1 MVQNTCHTNSTSN
14 WTKDC
19 KHVDHPIQ
27 VPKTPDIA
35 FSVGYIPQWNIYN
48 HTGPSYSQLSLY
60 VGGDDGLVHEYFYD
74 DQASGTA
81 WDLGFTFPNS
91 NGFAGASITSRGNL
105 STMHLVNVKG
115 ELELWWKDS
124 NIQSTNS
131 TSYPI
136 GIWNKGVDSGNGIY
150 PNTTMCADG
159 NVFYQDPSDH
169 IIGFPWTGTVNTQ
182 RWGDSFDIS
191 NVTVLPGTSIGC
203 HFFYPPSD
211 NSYYVYYQTNGSDIM
226 QAVRTWKDEANL
238 VLGFW
243 STDSVPIG

>member
-1 MVQNTCHTNSTSN
+1 MVQNTCYTNSTSN

-19 KHVDHPIQ
+19 KHADHPIQ
-27 VPKTPDIA
+27 VTKTPDLA
-35 FSVGYIPQWNIYN
+35 FSVAYTPQWNIYN
-48 HTGPSYSQLSLY
+48 STGASYSQLSLY
-60 VGGDDGLVHEYFYD
+60 VGGDDGLVREYFYD
-74 DQASGTA
+74 DQATA
-81 WDLGFTFPNS
+81 WDLGFTFPDS

-105 STMHLVNVKG
+105 STMHLVNDKG

-124 NIQSTNS
+124 NIQSTNA

-159 NVFYQDPSDH
+159 NVFYQDPNDH

-191 NVTVLPGTSIGC
+191 NSTVLPGTSIGC

-226 QAVRTWKDEANL
+226 QAVRTWEDEANL
-238 VLGFW
+238 ILGFW